1 MIIIRPI
8 LELVRLEEADV
19 GTFGVLKVNK
29 QIRFYTLEP
38 PDFENE
44 AYISSI
50 PCQQYVIERHTSP
63 RHGLTFRVKTVPH
76 RSDILFHTGN
86 WLDETQGCILLG
98 LNLIPFPKRGVGSSR
113 VAHEMFMEDMEGYDT
128 GHLTVQEVF

>member
-1 MIIIRPI
+1 MILRPV

-19 GTFGVLKVNK
+19 GTFGILKVNK
-29 QIRFYTLEP
+29 QVRFYTLEP

-50 PCQQYVIERHTSP
+50 PCQQYLMERHTSP

-86 WLDETQGCILLG
+86 WMDQTEGCILLG
-98 LNLIPFPKRGVGSSR
+98 LTLIYEPKRGVGNSK
-113 VAHEMFMEDMEGYDT
+113 VAHGMFMEDLQGHDIA
-128 GHLTVQEVF
+128 HLTVQEVF